1 MQGTVKACLEIGYS
15 KEQSDLIGKIDDLF
29 EEAVKLDLCT
39 GDEAIAI
46 GMAVGKAIGKHTCK
60 L

>member
-15 KEQSDLIGKIDDLF
+15 KDQSELIGKIDDIF
-29 EEAVKLDLCT
+29 EEAVKLDLCS
-39 GDEAIAI
+39 GDEAEAI
-46 GMAVGKAIGKHTCK
+46 GRAVGTIMGKHTGK